1 MYFTDSHC
9 HLNLNQFDNDLEA
22 VILRS
27 VEAGVRRIV
36 VPGIDLETSHQAV
49 SLAERF
55 PQIFAAVGIHPN
67 TPDAWHA
74 DTLRELKSLAQHPR
88 VVAIGEIGM
97 DNHWHDTDP
106 VYQMQILQTQLDLAA
121 EVQKPVILHSRDAM
135 EKLLPVVLA
144 WANDLQSDSSPLSDR
159 AGVMHSFEGSITEA
173 EIATKAGFFIGLAGP
188 ITFHN
193 ARNKH
198 ELATDLPLINILIET
213 DAPYLSPHPFRGQ
226 RNEPA
231 NVVLV
236 ARKLADLK
244 QMDLEQISEATTIN
258 SNQLFGAID

>member
-1 MYFTDSHC
+1 MYFTDTHC

-27 VEAGVRRIV
+27 VEAGVRRII
-36 VPGIDLETSHQAV
+36 VPGIDLETSHKAV
-49 SLAERF
+49 SLAEEF

-74 DTLRELKSLAQHPR
+74 DTLQELKTLAQHPR

-106 VYQMQILQTQLDLAA
+106 GYQMQILLAQLDLAA
-121 EVQKPVILHSRDAM
+121 EVQKPVILHSRNALED
-135 EKLLPVVLA
+135 LLPVVQT
-144 WANDLQSDSSPLSDR
+144 WAKGLESTSSPLSGR
-159 AGVMHSFEGSITEA
+159 AGVMHSFEGNITEA
-173 EIATKAGFFIGLAGP
+173 ELAIKAGFFIGLAGP
-188 ITFHN
+188 ITFQN
-193 ARNKH
+193 ARDKH
-198 ELATDLPLINILIET
+198 QLASDLPLISILIET
-213 DAPYLSPHPFRGQ
+213 DAPYLTPHPFRGQ

-231 NVVLV
+231 NVVHV

-244 QMDLEQISEATTIN
+244 QMDLEQISETTTIN
-258 SNQLFGAID
+258 ASQLFGAID